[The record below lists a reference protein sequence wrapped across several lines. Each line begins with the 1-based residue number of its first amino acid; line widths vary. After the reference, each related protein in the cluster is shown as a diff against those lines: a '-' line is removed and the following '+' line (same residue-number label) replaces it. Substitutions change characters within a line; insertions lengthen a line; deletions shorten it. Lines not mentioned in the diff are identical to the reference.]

1 MFELITVSNVLTGEH
16 TRKQIAYEGK
26 KLTEYIDVTDLDVF
40 INGQMAV
47 TPYSYIPQDDDQVI
61 VAAQMGGGGFKR
73 IFGMA
78 LMIGLMIAAPHNIFA
93 LHSMFARA
101 LVSGAVMMLGGKLI
115 NSVFHLD
122 QQLQKDQ
129 SSSQTYG
136 WDLPQVQT
144 REGGTI
150 GETFGECIPQ
160 PQLLM
165 YHVETE
171 TERYDVT
178 TTSQTGFFF
187 KRKTTHSGEKDVQYL
202 NVLYSGGYGPIDS
215 IDDLRIGYTPLSAFD
230 DVQVETRTGTNDQ
243 APISFFPQTV
253 ADQSVDMDCKEGTT
267 ITRSTDSDSV
277 NAIDVTLSWPGGIY
291 HTSDK
296 GNFEKLTVSFKI
308 AISPTGKN
316 QWAEQS
322 FSLTQS
328 TNSAVRRTYRFEGLE
343 AGRYDVR
350 LTTVTMPITSRDY
363 AQMQW
368 SLISTY
374 INTGAF
380 CRPNKVLV
388 ALRIKATNQLN
399 NGIPSLTWRQKRLN
413 VWVYN
418 PAKQAYE
425 QRSAQNPIW
434 AAYDILHHCRQ
445 LKNVNTGQ
453 YEFVVDGCP
462 AERFTKYWHEWQKAA
477 DYADELIPTSDGGT
491 EKRFMLDA
499 FFDVTQKRLEAA
511 NKAANVGHATII
523 RHGTNLGIV
532 VDMPGVVKQVFGEG
546 RTTMSSFSG
555 SFSSRDDRARSVKI
569 TYNDGQNDFKN
580 TEFFVRS
587 SKYAEARTLQ
597 DNTADLSLFGVAR
610 RSQAYREAMHCLAVN
625 ERELQTVQFGA
636 DVNALVCEYGDIIGV
651 SHAVPRI
658 GVLSGRIVYVSG
670 NTITIDKEVMLAASE
685 SYSILVQRSA
695 DDALISRDIVAVTKD
710 TTTNTLTLSQGFT
723 AADTPAQYDNYAVGG
738 RDKVVK
744 PFRIIRIEQDG
755 DLKVTITAIEY
766 DPAVYDVNYDRY
778 PIIDYS
784 TPVNAQLKAPINLQL
799 SEVSVRTKDNN
810 KNSVIHATWDMPE
823 GARYDGFK
831 VSYSTDLYTWTDLTT
846 TTLME
851 ADIPNADPTYT
862 YYVRVR
868 AVLDG
873 FVSSAASKSIGLHG
887 NVLPAIT
894 PTGITAYTRYR
905 HLPDGTPRYDV
916 VVQWGPSD
924 LTGRVYFKSNYA
936 HGIDLVITEGTTA
949 DQMGFSG
956 PWAYAGE
963 GVGQLIIP
971 QAIAGDTY
979 RIAVTTADELGDY
992 SSPDASPQIDIII
1005 AMKTEIP
1012 NTPDHVAIAFDKQVT
1027 LTWRAV
1033 TNTDIS
1039 SYEIRTDQKPGVE
1052 SAALLLRTQDV
1063 SGVIQVTSRK
1073 GTLYVY
1079 ARGRDGKYSLPA
1091 VLEYNKPAPPKPAT
1105 PTVTERLGGIS
1116 IVAEPIPAGCNGMTA
1131 YIDGYAVTSVH
1142 TVNNTL
1148 TYSCQE
1154 GIYDV
1159 TIAYTDIFGEGPKS
1173 DSATC
1178 VVKAKV
1184 SQEML
1189 ADEAVSLKAVDAVIK
1204 TAIANANDSV
1214 PKLLDLTTK
1223 TDTNTQNVTSI
1234 VANLN
1239 ATGPNAYKSI
1249 SSLQQSSDSITST
1262 VAANKSAQDAK
1273 NTDIYSQIS
1282 QNASFVTTLVSNLS
1296 TLDKAKANYTAFT
1309 QIDSAINLRVQKGDV
1324 INQLNLSPTTT
1335 LIDGKYVHVTGQ
1347 TVFDN
1352 SVIVNRMLSAGAV
1365 TADKM
1370 AVGSLS
1376 AISANLGTVTA
1387 GTISGTTITGNT
1399 ITGGNISGA
1408 TITGGTI
1415 SADVITQAGF
1425 NVKSISI
1432 TRQIVKNGNQVTVP
1446 SGYTQAQCIFFIT
1459 GVESSYGATALDMN
1473 SSYVTDFINQ
1483 NGGTTPP
1490 STDNQI
1496 ITVKTTKM
1504 TDNNGRVTSNIY
1516 ADMITGFSGL
1526 TVKCFWT
1533 LVAKDSSEAQM
1544 DQYYAAYGNANVI
1557 CIAVK

>member
-532 VDMPGVVKQVFGEG
+532 VDMPGVVKQIFGEG

-658 GVLSGRIVYVSG
+658 GVLSGRIVSVSG

-723 AADTPAQYDNYAVGG
+723 AADTPAQYDNYAVGV

-916 VVQWGPSD
+916 VVNWQSANLMGH
-924 LTGRVYFKSNYA
+924 VYYKSNYDQSTQINMA
-936 HGIDLVITEGTTA
+936 VGVPA
-949 DQMGFSG
+949 DQMGFTG
-956 PWAYAGE
+956 PWIFAGE
-963 GVGQLIIP
+963 GGGQMVIP
-971 QAIAGDTY
+971 QAIPGDTL
-979 RIAVTTADELGDY
+979 RIAIATANELGEY
-992 SSPDASPQIDIII
+992 VSPDTAPHIDTVI
-1005 AMKTEIP
+1005 ALKTMIP
-1012 NTPDHVAIAFDKQVT
+1012 NTPDNVQIGFGAQAV
-1027 LTWRAV
+1027 LSWRAV
-1033 TNTDIS
+1033 TNTDIAN
-1039 SYEIRTDQKPGVE
+1039 YEVRLDQKPGVE
-1052 SAALLLRTQDV
+1052 SQALLLRTQDV
-1063 SGVIQVTSRK
+1063 SGALPLIARK
-1073 GTLYVY
+1073 GVVYLY
-1079 ARGRDGKYSLPA
+1079 AHGRDNKYSLPA
-1091 VLEYNKPAPPKPAT
+1091 VLEYNKPVPPKPAL
-1105 PTVTERLGGIS
+1105 PKVTQILGGLS
-1116 IVAEPIPAGCNGMTA
+1116 VVAAPIPNGCTGMTVYFDA
-1131 YIDGYAVTSVH
+1131 SSDAQSGIVPVH

-1148 TYSCQE
+1148 THTCGA

-1159 TIAYTDIFGEGPKS
+1159 SVAYTDLFGEGEHS
-1173 DSATC
+1173 GEVRQ
-1178 VVKAKV
+1178 VVKVLVDDSFIKDEAISLAKV
-1184 SQEML
+1184 DGVIKQ
-1189 ADEAVSLKAVDAVIK
+1189 AVSDAQE
-1204 TAIANANDSV
+1204 AIPRIGAAEEDIS
-1214 PKLLDLTTK
+1214 KIQQ
-1223 TDTNTQNVTSI
+1223 DT
-1234 VANLN
+1234 
-1239 ATGPNAYKSI
+1239 KSI
-1249 SSLQQSSDSITST
+1249 TQTVQSHTGDISQLKQTADSITQT
-1262 VAANKSAQDAK
+1262 VQNNKADL
-1273 NTDIYSQIS
+1273 TSQIKQTDGKITS
-1282 QNASFVTTLVSNLS
+1282 VVTNLNS
-1296 TLDKAKANYTAFT
+1296 AAGARNY
-1309 QIDSAINLRVQKGDV
+1309 SAIAQIQDNISLKVQKNDI
-1324 INQLNLSPTTT
+1324 INQINVSTESVK
-1335 LIDGKYVHVTGQ
+1335 ISGAKVHITGD
-1347 TVFDN
+1347 TIFDN
-1352 SVIVNRMLSAGAV
+1352 NVVAKGMIQTGAITVDKIAGGSV
-1365 TADKM
+1365 TADKLN
-1370 AVGSLS
+1370 VQSLS
-1376 AISANLGTVTA
+1376 AISANIGTLRTK
-1387 GTISGTTITGNT
+1387 T
-1399 ITGGNISGA
+1399 SGA
-1408 TITGGTI
+1408 RVEI
-1415 SADVITQAGF
+1415 SDNLILIYDSN
-1425 NVKSISI
+1425 NVL
-1432 TRQIVKNGNQVTVP
+1432 RVRM
-1446 SGYTQAQCIFFIT
+1446 
-1459 GVESSYGATALDMN
+1459 GV
-1473 SSYVTDFINQ
+1473 
-1483 NGGTTPP
+1483 
-1490 STDNQI
+1490 
-1496 ITVKTTKM
+1496 
-1504 TDNNGRVTSNIY
+1504 
-1516 ADMITGFSGL
+1516 
-1526 TVKCFWT
+1526 W
-1533 LVAKDSSEAQM
+1533 
-1544 DQYYAAYGNANVI
+1544 
-1557 CIAVK
+1557 